1 MAKKV
6 TGFIKLQIQAGQA
19 NPAPPVGPALGQQG
33 VNIMDFCK
41 SFNAKT
47 QDKAGDVIP
56 VEITV
61 YADRSFTFITKT
73 PPASSLILKSA
84 NIQKE
89 KTPVN
94 DLNNKELEDKVD
106 RLESLILELAKN
118 VQEIP
123 QTTTVQPEPETQQIT
138 LSNDEA
144 YELILSINQIIVN
157 IDQQQIRNKNIQK
170 LQNQYLFFNEEKF
183 KELLTIPDY
192 TYSLQQLQIN
202 ENTYVQNEFMKQ
214 NNFQW
219 LKRIIENIFE
229 IQITKN
235 SLEPLPS
242 FIDAMYN
249 RQYTKAIIEYEKLN
263 PNQKIFFKSSYEL
276 AQIYSDNQIFLENMI

>member
-1 MAKKV
+1 MSENQKNDSK
-6 TGFIKLQIQAGQA
+6 
-19 NPAPPVGPALGQQG
+19 
-33 VNIMDFCK
+33 K
-41 SFNAKT
+41 SFLQRNLFLI
-47 QDKAGDVIP
+47 VI
-56 VEITV
+56 
-61 YADRSFTFITKT
+61 
-73 PPASSLILKSA
+73 SLIIITLAGGYLYRNNLLIFDEAQFSKVNQDTQSP

-89 KTPVN
+89 ITSVN
-94 DLNNKELEDKVD
+94 DLNNKELQDKVD

-123 QTTTVQPEPETQQIT
+123 QTTIVEPEPQQIT

-202 ENTYVQNEFMKQ
+202 ENTYVQNEFMKK
-214 NNFQW
+214 NNFRW

-229 IQITKN
+229 IRITKN

-242 FIDAMYN
+242 FINAMYN

-263 PNQKIFFKSSYEL
+263 LNQKIFFKSSYEL
-276 AQIYSDNQIFLENMI
+276 AQIYNDNQIFLENMI

>member
-1 MAKKV
+1 MSENQKNDSKKSFLQRNLFLIVIFLILITV
-6 TGFIKLQIQAGQA
+6 TGGYLYRNNLLIFDEAQISKLNQE
-19 NPAPPVGPALGQQG
+19 
-33 VNIMDFCK
+33 
-41 SFNAKT
+41 T
-47 QDKAGDVIP
+47 Q
-56 VEITV
+56 
-61 YADRSFTFITKT
+61 
-73 PPASSLILKSA
+73 SL
-84 NIQKE
+84 NVQKE
-89 KTPVN
+89 TISVN

-106 RLESLILELAKN
+106 RLESLILELSKN

-123 QTTTVQPEPETQQIT
+123 QTTVVEPKPQQIT

-202 ENTYVQNEFMKQ
+202 ENTYVQNEFMKK

-219 LKRIIENIFE
+219 VKRIIENIFE

-242 FIDAMYN
+242 FINAMYN

-263 PNQKIFFKSSYEL
+263 TNQKIFFKSSYEL
-276 AQIYSDNQIFLENMI
+276 AQIYNDNQIFLENMI

>member
-1 MAKKV
+1 MSENQKNDSK
-6 TGFIKLQIQAGQA
+6 
-19 NPAPPVGPALGQQG
+19 
-33 VNIMDFCK
+33 K
-41 SFNAKT
+41 SFLQRNLFLI
-47 QDKAGDVIP
+47 VIFL
-56 VEITV
+56 VIITV
-61 YADRSFTFITKT
+61 AGGYLYQNNLLIFDEAHFSKLNQETQ
-73 PPASSLILKSA
+73 SL
-84 NIQKE
+84 NVQKE
-89 KTPVN
+89 INPVN

-123 QTTTVQPEPETQQIT
+123 QTTVVEPEPQQIT

-192 TYSLQQLQIN
+192 TYSVQQLKIN

-276 AQIYSDNQIFLENMI
+276 AQIYNDNQIFLENMI

>member
-1 MAKKV
+1 MSENQKNDSK
-6 TGFIKLQIQAGQA
+6 
-19 NPAPPVGPALGQQG
+19 
-33 VNIMDFCK
+33 K
-41 SFNAKT
+41 SFLQRNLFLI
-47 QDKAGDVIP
+47 VIFLII
-56 VEITV
+56 ITV
-61 YADRSFTFITKT
+61 AGSYLYRNNL
-73 PPASSLILKSA
+73 LIFDEAQISKLNQETQSP
-84 NIQKE
+84 NVNKE
-89 KTPVN
+89 STSVN

-123 QTTTVQPEPETQQIT
+123 QTTVVEQEPQQIT

-192 TYSLQQLQIN
+192 TYSLQQLKIN
-202 ENTYVQNEFMKQ
+202 ENTYVQNEFMKR

-235 SLEPLPS
+235 SSEPLPS
-242 FIDAMYN
+242 FINAMYN

-276 AQIYSDNQIFLENMI
+276 ALIYNDNQIFLENMI

>member
-1 MAKKV
+1 MSENQKNDSK
-6 TGFIKLQIQAGQA
+6 
-19 NPAPPVGPALGQQG
+19 
-33 VNIMDFCK
+33 K
-41 SFNAKT
+41 SFLQRNLFLIIIFLIIMTLAVGYLYRNNLLIFDEVQISKLNQET
-47 QDKAGDVIP
+47 QSP
-56 VEITV
+56 N
-61 YADRSFTFITKT
+61 F
-73 PPASSLILKSA
+73 
-84 NIQKE
+84 QKE
-89 KTPVN
+89 TISVN

-123 QTTTVQPEPETQQIT
+123 QTTVVEQEPQQIT

-202 ENTYVQNEFMKQ
+202 ENKYVQNMFMKQ

-219 LKRIIENIFE
+219 LKRVIENIFE

-235 SLEPLPS
+235 STEPLPS
-242 FIDAMYN
+242 FINAMYN
-249 RQYTKAIIEYEKLN
+249 RQYTKAIIEFEKLN

-276 AQIYSDNQIFLENMI
+276 AQIYNDNQIFLENMI

>member
-1 MAKKV
+1 MSENQKNDSK
-6 TGFIKLQIQAGQA
+6 
-19 NPAPPVGPALGQQG
+19 
-33 VNIMDFCK
+33 K
-41 SFNAKT
+41 SFLQRNLFLIVIFLIIITVAGVYLYRNNLLIFDEAQISKLNQET
-47 QDKAGDVIP
+47 QSTNVQK
-56 VEITV
+56 EIT
-61 YADRSFTFITKT
+61 S
-73 PPASSLILKSA
+73 
-84 NIQKE
+84 
-89 KTPVN
+89 VN
-94 DLNNKELEDKVD
+94 ELNNKELEDKVD

-118 VQEIP
+118 LQEIP
-123 QTTTVQPEPETQQIT
+123 YTTVAEPEPQQIT

-242 FIDAMYN
+242 FINAMYN
-249 RQYTKAIIEYEKLN
+249 RQYTEAVIEYEKLT

-276 AQIYSDNQIFLENMI
+276 AKIYNDNQIFLENMI

>member
-1 MAKKV
+1 MYRNNLLIFDEAHFSKLNQDTQSSKV
-6 TGFIKLQIQAGQA
+6 Q
-19 NPAPPVGPALGQQG
+19 N
-33 VNIMDFCK
+33 
-41 SFNAKT
+41 
-47 QDKAGDVIP
+47 
-56 VEITV
+56 EIT
-61 YADRSFTFITKT
+61 S
-73 PPASSLILKSA
+73 
-84 NIQKE
+84 
-89 KTPVN
+89 VN
-94 DLNNKELEDKVD
+94 DLNNKELKDKVD

-118 VQEIP
+118 VQDIP
-123 QTTTVQPEPETQQIT
+123 QSTIVQSEPEPQQIT

-170 LQNQYLFFNEEKF
+170 LQKQYLFFSEEKF
-183 KELLTIPDY
+183 NELLTIPDY

-219 LKRIIENIFE
+219 FKRVIENLFE

-242 FIDAMYN
+242 FINAMYN

-276 AQIYSDNQIFLENMI
+276 AQVYNDNQIFLENMI

>member
-1 MAKKV
+1 MSENQKNDSK
-6 TGFIKLQIQAGQA
+6 
-19 NPAPPVGPALGQQG
+19 
-33 VNIMDFCK
+33 K
-41 SFNAKT
+41 SFLQRNLFLI
-47 QDKAGDVIP
+47 VIFLII
-56 VEITV
+56 ITV
-61 YADRSFTFITKT
+61 AGGYLYRNNLLIFDEAQFSKLNQETQ
-73 PPASSLILKSA
+73 SL
-84 NIQKE
+84 NVQKE
-89 KTPVN
+89 ITPVN

-123 QTTTVQPEPETQQIT
+123 QATIVQPEPEPQQIT

-192 TYSLQQLQIN
+192 TYSVQQLKIN

-276 AQIYSDNQIFLENMI
+276 AQIYNDNQIFLENMI

>member
-1 MAKKV
+1 MSENQKNDSK
-6 TGFIKLQIQAGQA
+6 
-19 NPAPPVGPALGQQG
+19 
-33 VNIMDFCK
+33 K
-41 SFNAKT
+41 SFLQRNLFLI
-47 QDKAGDVIP
+47 VIFLTI
-56 VEITV
+56 ITV
-61 YADRSFTFITKT
+61 AGGYLYRNNLLIFDEAQFSKLNQETQ
-73 PPASSLILKSA
+73 SL
-84 NIQKE
+84 NVQKE
-89 KTPVN
+89 IISVN

-123 QTTTVQPEPETQQIT
+123 QATIVEPEPQQIT

-192 TYSLQQLQIN
+192 TYSVQQLQIN

-242 FIDAMYN
+242 FINAMYN

-263 PNQKIFFKSSYEL
+263 PNQKIFFKSSYDL
-276 AQIYSDNQIFLENMI
+276 AQIYNDNQIFLENMI

>member
-1 MAKKV
+1 MSENQKNDSK
-6 TGFIKLQIQAGQA
+6 
-19 NPAPPVGPALGQQG
+19 
-33 VNIMDFCK
+33 K
-41 SFNAKT
+41 SFLKRNLFLI
-47 QDKAGDVIP
+47 VIFLIL
-56 VEITV
+56 ITV
-61 YADRSFTFITKT
+61 AGGYLYRNNL
-73 PPASSLILKSA
+73 LIFDEAKISKLNQETQSP
-84 NIQKE
+84 NVQKE
-89 KTPVN
+89 TTFVN

-106 RLESLILELAKN
+106 RLESLIIELAKN

-123 QTTTVQPEPETQQIT
+123 QTTFVEPEPQQIT

-214 NNFQW
+214 NNLQW
-219 LKRIIENIFE
+219 FKRIIENIFE

-242 FIDAMYN
+242 FINAMYN

-276 AQIYSDNQIFLENMI
+276 AQIYNDNQIFLENMI

>member
-1 MAKKV
+1 MSENQKNDSK
-6 TGFIKLQIQAGQA
+6 
-19 NPAPPVGPALGQQG
+19 
-33 VNIMDFCK
+33 K
-41 SFNAKT
+41 SFLQRNLFLI
-47 QDKAGDVIP
+47 VI
-56 VEITV
+56 
-61 YADRSFTFITKT
+61 F
-73 PPASSLILKSA
+73 LILIAVAGGYLYRNNLLIFDEAQISKLNQETQSL
-84 NIQKE
+84 NVQKE
-89 KTPVN
+89 TTSVN

-106 RLESLILELAKN
+106 RLESLILELSKN

-123 QTTTVQPEPETQQIT
+123 QTTVVEPEPQQIT

-144 YELILSINQIIVN
+144 YELILSINQIIIN

-170 LQNQYLFFNEEKF
+170 LQNQYLFFNGEKF

-192 TYSLQQLQIN
+192 TYSLQQLKIN
-202 ENTYVQNEFMKQ
+202 ENAYVQNEFMKQ

-276 AQIYSDNQIFLENMI
+276 AQIYNDNQIFLENMI

>member
-1 MAKKV
+1 MSENQKNDSK
-6 TGFIKLQIQAGQA
+6 
-19 NPAPPVGPALGQQG
+19 
-33 VNIMDFCK
+33 K
-41 SFNAKT
+41 SFLQRNLFLI
-47 QDKAGDVIP
+47 VIFLII
-56 VEITV
+56 ITV
-61 YADRSFTFITKT
+61 AGGYLYRNNL
-73 PPASSLILKSA
+73 LIFDEAQFSKLNQETQSP
-84 NIQKE
+84 NVQKE
-89 KTPVN
+89 KTFIN

-123 QTTTVQPEPETQQIT
+123 QTTIVEPEPQQIT

-170 LQNQYLFFNEEKF
+170 LQNQYLFFNQEKF

-192 TYSLQQLQIN
+192 TYSVQQLKIN

-219 LKRIIENIFE
+219 FKRIIENIFE

-235 SLEPLPS
+235 SSEPLPS
-242 FIDAMYN
+242 FINAMYN

-276 AQIYSDNQIFLENMI
+276 AQIYNDNQIFLENMI

>member
-1 MAKKV
+1 MCIRDSIITV
-6 TGFIKLQIQAGQA
+6 AGGYLYR
-19 NPAPPVGPALGQQG
+19 NNLL
-33 VNIMDFCK
+33 IF
-41 SFNAKT
+41 
-47 QDKAGDVIP
+47 DKAQFSKLNQETQSP
-56 VEITV
+56 
-61 YADRSFTFITKT
+61 
-73 PPASSLILKSA
+73 

-89 KTPVN
+89 ITTVN

-123 QTTTVQPEPETQQIT
+123 QNTIVQSEPEPQQIT

-202 ENTYVQNEFMKQ
+202 ENKYVQNMFMKQ

-242 FIDAMYN
+242 FVNAMYN
-249 RQYTKAIIEYEKLN
+249 LSLIHISEPTRL
-263 PNQKIFFKSSYEL
+263 
-276 AQIYSDNQIFLENMI
+276 

>member
-1 MAKKV
+1 MSENQKNDSK
-6 TGFIKLQIQAGQA
+6 
-19 NPAPPVGPALGQQG
+19 
-33 VNIMDFCK
+33 K
-41 SFNAKT
+41 SFLQRNLFLI
-47 QDKAGDVIP
+47 VIFLII
-56 VEITV
+56 ITV
-61 YADRSFTFITKT
+61 AGGYLYRNNL
-73 PPASSLILKSA
+73 LIFDETQISKLNQGTQSPNVK
-84 NIQKE
+84 KE
-89 KTPVN
+89 TTSVN
-94 DLNNKELEDKVD
+94 NLNNKELEDKVD

-123 QTTTVQPEPETQQIT
+123 QTTIVQPEPEPQQIT

-192 TYSLQQLQIN
+192 TYSVQQLQIN
-202 ENTYVQNEFMKQ
+202 ENTYVQNMFMKQ

-276 AQIYSDNQIFLENMI
+276 AQIYNDNQIFLENMI

>member
-1 MAKKV
+1 MSENQKNDSK
-6 TGFIKLQIQAGQA
+6 
-19 NPAPPVGPALGQQG
+19 
-33 VNIMDFCK
+33 K
-41 SFNAKT
+41 SFLQRNLFLI
-47 QDKAGDVIP
+47 VIFLIL
-56 VEITV
+56 ITV
-61 YADRSFTFITKT
+61 AGGYLYRNNLLIFDEAQFSKLNQETQ
-73 PPASSLILKSA
+73 SL
-84 NIQKE
+84 NVQKE
-89 KTPVN
+89 ITPVN

-123 QTTTVQPEPETQQIT
+123 QTTIVQPEPEPQQIT

-192 TYSLQQLQIN
+192 TYSVQQLQIN

-235 SLEPLPS
+235 SYEPLPS

-263 PNQKIFFKSSYEL
+263 PSQKIFFKSSYEL
-276 AQIYSDNQIFLENMI
+276 AQIYNDNQIFLENMI

>member
-1 MAKKV
+1 MYRNNLLIFDE
-6 TGFIKLQIQAGQA
+6 TQFSKLNQE
-19 NPAPPVGPALGQQG
+19 
-33 VNIMDFCK
+33 
-41 SFNAKT
+41 T
-47 QDKAGDVIP
+47 QSP
-56 VEITV
+56 
-61 YADRSFTFITKT
+61 
-73 PPASSLILKSA
+73 
-84 NIQKE
+84 NNQKE
-89 KTPVN
+89 ITPVN

-123 QTTTVQPEPETQQIT
+123 QTTIVQPEPQQIT

-157 IDQQQIRNKNIQK
+157 IDQQKIRNKNIQK

-202 ENTYVQNEFMKQ
+202 ENKYVQNMFMKQ

-263 PNQKIFFKSSYEL
+263 ANQKIFFKSSYEL
-276 AQIYSDNQIFLENMI
+276 AQIYNDNQIFLENMI

>member
-1 MAKKV
+1 MSENQKNDSK
-6 TGFIKLQIQAGQA
+6 
-19 NPAPPVGPALGQQG
+19 
-33 VNIMDFCK
+33 K
-41 SFNAKT
+41 SFLQRNLFLI
-47 QDKAGDVIP
+47 VIFLIL
-56 VEITV
+56 ITV
-61 YADRSFTFITKT
+61 AGGYLYQNNL
-73 PPASSLILKSA
+73 LIFDEAQISKLNQETQSP
-84 NIQKE
+84 NVQKE
-89 KTPVN
+89 TTSVN
-94 DLNNKELEDKVD
+94 DLKNKELEDKVD

-123 QTTTVQPEPETQQIT
+123 QTTIVQPEPEPQQIT

-242 FIDAMYN
+242 FINAMYN

-276 AQIYSDNQIFLENMI
+276 AQIYNDNQIFLENMI

>member
-1 MAKKV
+1 MSEKQKNV
-6 TGFIKLQIQAGQA
+6 SK
-19 NPAPPVGPALGQQG
+19 
-33 VNIMDFCK
+33 K
-41 SFNAKT
+41 SFLQLNLFLI
-47 QDKAGDVIP
+47 V
-56 VEITV
+56 V
-61 YADRSFTFITKT
+61 F
-73 PPASSLILKSA
+73 LILIAVAGGYLYRNNLLIFDEAQISKLNQETQSL
-84 NIQKE
+84 NVQKE
-89 KTPVN
+89 TTSVN

-123 QTTTVQPEPETQQIT
+123 QTTVVEPEPQQIT

-192 TYSLQQLQIN
+192 TYSVQQLLIN
-202 ENTYVQNEFMKQ
+202 ENTYVQNEFMKK

-242 FIDAMYN
+242 FINAIYN

-276 AQIYSDNQIFLENMI
+276 AQIYNDNQIFLENMI

>member
-1 MAKKV
+1 MSENQKNDSKKN
-6 TGFIKLQIQAGQA
+6 FLQRNLFLI
-19 NPAPPVGPALGQQG
+19 
-33 VNIMDFCK
+33 
-41 SFNAKT
+41 
-47 QDKAGDVIP
+47 VI
-56 VEITV
+56 
-61 YADRSFTFITKT
+61 F
-73 PPASSLILKSA
+73 LILIAVAGGYLYRNNLLIFDEAQISKLNQETQSL
-84 NIQKE
+84 NVQKE
-89 KTPVN
+89 TTSVN

-123 QTTTVQPEPETQQIT
+123 QNTIVQPVPEPQQIT

-192 TYSLQQLQIN
+192 TYSVQQLQIN

-242 FIDAMYN
+242 FINAMYN

-276 AQIYSDNQIFLENMI
+276 AQIYNDNQIFLENMI

>member
-1 MAKKV
+1 MPENQKNDSK
-6 TGFIKLQIQAGQA
+6 
-19 NPAPPVGPALGQQG
+19 
-33 VNIMDFCK
+33 K
-41 SFNAKT
+41 SFLKRNLFLIVIFLIIITASAGYLSRNNLLIFDEVQFSKLNQET
-47 QDKAGDVIP
+47 QSLNVQK
-56 VEITV
+56 EIT
-61 YADRSFTFITKT
+61 T
-73 PPASSLILKSA
+73 
-84 NIQKE
+84 
-89 KTPVN
+89 VN

-123 QTTTVQPEPETQQIT
+123 QTAIVQPEPQQIT

-192 TYSLQQLQIN
+192 TYSVQQLQIN

-235 SLEPLPS
+235 SYEPLPS

-276 AQIYSDNQIFLENMI
+276 AQIYNDSQIFLENMI

>member
-1 MAKKV
+1 MSENQKNDSKKN
-6 TGFIKLQIQAGQA
+6 FLQRNLFLI
-19 NPAPPVGPALGQQG
+19 
-33 VNIMDFCK
+33 
-41 SFNAKT
+41 
-47 QDKAGDVIP
+47 VI
-56 VEITV
+56 
-61 YADRSFTFITKT
+61 F
-73 PPASSLILKSA
+73 LILIAVAGGYLYRNNLLIFDEAQISKLNQETQSL
-84 NIQKE
+84 NVQKE
-89 KTPVN
+89 TTSVN

-123 QTTTVQPEPETQQIT
+123 QTTVVEPEPQQIT

-242 FIDAMYN
+242 FINAMHN

-263 PNQKIFFKSSYEL
+263 ANQKIFFKSSYEL
-276 AQIYSDNQIFLENMI
+276 AQIYNDNQIFLENMI

>member
-1 MAKKV
+1 MSENQKNESK
-6 TGFIKLQIQAGQA
+6 
-19 NPAPPVGPALGQQG
+19 
-33 VNIMDFCK
+33 K
-41 SFNAKT
+41 SFLQRNLFLIFIFLIIITVAGGYLYRNNLLIFDEAQISKLNQET
-47 QDKAGDVIP
+47 QSTNVQK
-56 VEITV
+56 EIT
-61 YADRSFTFITKT
+61 S
-73 PPASSLILKSA
+73 
-84 NIQKE
+84 
-89 KTPVN
+89 VN
-94 DLNNKELEDKVD
+94 ELNNKELEDKVD

-118 VQEIP
+118 LQEMP
-123 QTTTVQPEPETQQIT
+123 YTNVAEPEPQQIT

-235 SLEPLPS
+235 SSEPLPS
-242 FIDAMYN
+242 FINAMHN

-276 AQIYSDNQIFLENMI
+276 AQIYNDNQIFLENMI